1 MKIISSFFSFTLFL
15 LISSNSAVAD
25 AAQKG
30 KGFLQEM
37 RTLSEARGTLW
48 KAYKSYILIGM
59 NNHYKNPEK
68 SLKNSV
74 EAFDKALKEVKAYA
88 DRKDFLETEGILEE
102 AENHWKQLKP
112 LFLAQPDPKKIPE
125 IDKHSMKMIAIIIHA
140 LNAMGSEEE
149 NDNWR
154 YLERAQMAQNTAQRM
169 ATLYLDRTWEALSP
183 ERYENMMKITADSY
197 EESVD
202 LIKKS
207 KYATPEIRKIL
218 QSADR
223 DYLFFKMMGHGK
235 NGIFIPTL
243 IYKKASDMDRKMGE
257 CTTLIMKQIGS

>member
-1 MKIISSFFSFTLFL
+1 MKIISALTFFLVFATFG
-15 LISSNSAVAD
+15 I
-25 AAQKG
+25 AAEAPKEE
-30 KGFLQEM
+30 KNFLQEM

-59 NNHYKNPEK
+59 NNHYKNPKE

-74 EAFDKALKEVKAYA
+74 EAFDKALMEVKAYA
-88 DRKDFLETEGILEE
+88 NRKDFLETEGILEE

-183 ERYENMMKITADSY
+183 ERYEKMMKIATDSY

-207 KYATPEIRKIL
+207 KYATPEIQKIL
-218 QSADR
+218 QSANR